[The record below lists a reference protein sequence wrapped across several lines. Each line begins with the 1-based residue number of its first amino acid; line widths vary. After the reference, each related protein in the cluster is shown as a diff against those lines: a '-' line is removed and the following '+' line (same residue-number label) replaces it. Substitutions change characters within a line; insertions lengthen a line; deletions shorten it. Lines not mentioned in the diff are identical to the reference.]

1 MTDRST
7 GSSHAGFPDVCF
19 PVAGSPDAGCSDA
32 GSPDSDVRVEAC
44 PGGPLLVRG
53 LVAWTDRNGV
63 EHPVTRPVVAVC
75 RCDRSR
81 RQPWCDGTHKF
92 VTADAPARTDG

>member
-1 MTDRST
+1 MSNDRAT
-7 GSSHAGFPDVCF
+7 GD
-19 PVAGSPDAGCSDA
+19 
-32 GSPDSDVRVEAC
+32 DVRVQEC

-53 LVAWTDRNGV
+53 AAAWVDRDGT

-75 RCDRSR
+75 RCDRSQ

-92 VTADAPARTDG
+92 VTPEASGRATA